1 MTIILRRFRNN
12 WLWLFLLIFTNQ
24 AFAEQSVPAEIAAYM
39 DRISAI
45 NLLDEKEQEVPYK
58 QLLAE
63 AETYLQSHEGQAEA
77 WVVTAMSR
85 ASYARS
91 QGMSALGL
99 MKKVR
104 KELETAIDLNPR
116 VMNGYANSFLGRLYF
131 LLPAWPISYGSDKK
145 ARHYIEESLATND
158 QSMENHFAYGWYWS
172 HEKQYDKAKLHLQ
185 QAKNLPSVISNANWV
200 NYIQKQIDDLL
211 EYVDKELSQ
220 GE

>member
-1 MTIILRRFRNN
+1 MTITLRRTGVSC
-12 WLWLFLLIFTNQ
+12 LCFLVVFFSCH
-24 AFAEQSVPAEIAAYM
+24 AFSEQTVPTEIAAYM

-45 NLLDEKEQEVPYK
+45 NLLDEKEQEVPFK
-58 QLLAE
+58 QLLTE
-63 AETYLQSHEGQAEA
+63 VETYLKNHEGQAEA

-104 KELETAIDLNPR
+104 KELETAIDLSPR